1 MLSNAANTIVA
12 IHFLTVRPLCFTCLE
27 QPLNHNRFFSLLHVS
42 IMSRTFLSLKVYLIA
57 LRSKRNKM
65 TFLFNIRLPECI
77 FEYET
82 PKVVT
87 VKNKPWGIFRL
98 VVQTSI
104 LTFIF
109 GFQLWYSRGYQA
121 FSDLESSLT
130 NKLKGRST

>member
-1 MLSNAANTIVA
+1 MFYLLIACISIRY
-12 IHFLTVRPLCFTCLE
+12 ISRP
-27 QPLNHNRFFSLLHVS
+27 
-42 IMSRTFLSLKVYLIA
+42 FLSLKVDLIA
-57 LRSKRNKM
+57 LRSKGNKM

-82 PKVVT
+82 PKVIT

-104 LTFIF
+104 LMFIF

-121 FSDLESSLT
+121 FSDIESSET

>member
-1 MLSNAANTIVA
+1 MHRKRNLQIA
-12 IHFLTVRPLCFTCLE
+12 PLCTMFYLPRTIID
-27 QPLNHNRFFSLLHVS
+27 SLAYCMY
-42 IMSRTFLSLKVYLIA
+42 IYYISRTFLSLKVDLIA
-57 LRSKRNKM
+57 LRSKGNKM

-82 PKVVT
+82 PKVIT

-104 LTFIF
+104 LMFIF

-121 FSDLESSLT
+121 FSDIESSET